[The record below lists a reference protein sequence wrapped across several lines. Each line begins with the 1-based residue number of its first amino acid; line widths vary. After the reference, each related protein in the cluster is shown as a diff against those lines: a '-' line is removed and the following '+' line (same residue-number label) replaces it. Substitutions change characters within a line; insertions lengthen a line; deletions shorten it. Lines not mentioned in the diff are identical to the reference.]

1 MIKAVQNGRQLA
13 LKVSAN
19 SVYGFTGA
27 TVGQLP
33 CLAISS
39 SVTAYG
45 RDMILQTKAAVEKMF
60 TIANGCARRVPAE
73 SVPAAGCVSRARSQ
87 VPGRLPGRVR

>member
-1 MIKAVQNGRQLA
+1 MFCNAYIQ
-13 LKVSAN
+13 VSAN

-33 CLAISS
+33 CLPIAS

-45 RDMILQTKAAVEKMF
+45 RELVRTYIFIQQHHTAIIHIKAV
-60 TIANGCARRVPAE
+60 TVVRVLVTQLVVYS
-73 SVPAAGCVSRARSQ
+73 SV
-87 VPGRLPGRVR
+87 